1 MSRCSLPGRS
11 PLQQLHNSNVHREML
26 TSLDDQSKQRFT
38 EVREFQVESMPELDI
53 TPYWCLDNGEWLNDE
68 VIHQCIQ
75 LIQQGM
81 PQPTS
86 DGARNCAPP
95 HADRDG
101 GPSLAVDWDE
111 VCILDPQNAK
121 QIMAAYQTRDYS
133 RVLKFM
139 QAKCLFN
146 SVKRIVLPLN
156 TSWDSIAMT
165 DGTHWMLAEMH
176 LSSDAVFLYDWIT
189 DKPRTLYDN
198 LAGACSTVCPCPAL
212 PCCHR

>member
-1 MSRCSLPGRS
+1 
-11 PLQQLHNSNVHREML
+11 
-26 TSLDDQSKQRFT
+26 
-38 EVREFQVESMPELDI
+38 MPELDI

-68 VIHQCIQ
+68 VIRQCIQ

-81 PQPTS
+81 PQPSS
-86 DGARNCAPP
+86 DGARQCAAP

-139 QAKCLFN
+139 QAKCLFK

-189 DKPRTLYDN
+189 GKPRTVYDK
-198 LAGACSTVCPCPAL
+198 LAGACWTV
-212 PCCHR
+212 